1 MLSDASQV
9 NLVSVQYL
17 VLPPVTKE
25 PGREGT
31 SLAGCSLPDTCS
43 ILGASHVTCS
53 RLIYVVKNVSPRGQR
68 RGVSPGPIPHMF
80 QRFSSAVCFWKTAC
94 LFRLFSRKTFSVL
107 GAEVLLQVCVCGGG
121 RRVRTTRDIPSYRT
135 CSLYFFHNLSQT
147 DHVRPVRGS
156 IRYSSCCLRIDPAI
170 GCIQPVCRV
179 WTVREACA
187 CSRSFGPCKSERA
200 CVDLAM
206 WGQFVQCHDK

>member
-121 RRVRTTRDIPSYRT
+121 EEGQNHQGHPVVSNLFAI
-135 CSLYFFHNLSQT
+135 FLSQLEP
-147 DHVRPVRGS
+147 DRPRA
-156 IRYSSCCLRIDPAI
+156 SS
-170 GCIQPVCRV
+170 
-179 WTVREACA
+179 
-187 CSRSFGPCKSERA
+187 SRFHSVLIVLFA
-200 CVDLAM
+200 
-206 WGQFVQCHDK
+206 H